1 MELESSESN
10 WKFFFFSDCPSQI
23 TNPNRPGKKKKI
35 EDNTTRSSTKA
46 GGRETDR
53 CLPSFLS
60 SVFVALRHLARARES
75 ARALISSSWQTSL
88 YHHSNSNQ
96 NRLCSLLL
104 ARSPSPPHQRDL
116 EQLIRHDPLSARS
129 FPDVTVSYPSTFG
142 FIKAVVLVYIYIFF
156 FIFVS
161 IFCLHPGK

>member
-10 WKFFFFSDCPSQI
+10 WKFFFFSNCLSQI
-23 TNPNRPGKKKKI
+23 TNPNRPGKKKR